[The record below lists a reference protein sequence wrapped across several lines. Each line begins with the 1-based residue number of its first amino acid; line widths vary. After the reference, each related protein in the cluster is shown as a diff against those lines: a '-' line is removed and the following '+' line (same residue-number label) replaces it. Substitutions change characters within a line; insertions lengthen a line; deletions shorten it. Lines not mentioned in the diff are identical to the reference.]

1 MAHCIP
7 FYIYPVHK
15 VFSMVSMNLLRRFMI
30 LHFKFYIL
38 WGYLLL
44 LICIILQF
52 RVLRVAAPQ
61 LIQAFTG

>member
-15 VFSMVSMNLLRRFMI
+15 VFSMVSMNLLRWFMI
-30 LHFKFYIL
+30 LYS
-38 WGYLLL
+38 WGISIM
-44 LICIILQF
+44 ICIVLQF